1 MKIPSILALILL
13 VSALLRADIPAVA
26 ASSAGPSDLALNVL
40 PAGWRH
46 LTVPGKAATQFA
58 SGPDGAIKVSAEDSA
73 GFLYREVSRDA
84 KPVTRMAWRWRVD
97 MAPPPTDQSMKGMD
111 DRPLAVHVWF
121 DKGAGTDSA
130 WTMFDRVGAWL
141 FDVPL
146 PGKVL
151 TYVWGGKRMRG
162 DRLENPYLQEN
173 GRLIILRPGRTPNG
187 QWFAESVDIA
197 ADFKR
202 AFGYDAPPPR
212 FIAISADTDDKRG
225 VSMAAVTDLVLHM

>member
-1 MKIPSILALILL
+1 MKIPSLLALILL
-13 VSALLRADIPAVA
+13 VSALLRADVPAVA
-26 ASSAGPSDLALNVL
+26 ASHANPSDLALNVP

-46 LTVPGKAATQFA
+46 LTVPGKAATRFA
-58 SGPDGAIKVSAEDSA
+58 SGPDGAIKVSARDSA
-73 GFLYREVSRDA
+73 GFLVREIAAA
-84 KPVTRMAWRWRVD
+84 KPVTRLAWRWRVD

-111 DRPLAVHVWF
+111 DRPLALHVWF
-121 DKGAGTDSA
+121 DDGAAGRSP
-130 WTMFDRVGAWL
+130 WTLFDRVGAWL

-162 DRLENPYLQEN
+162 DSLKNPYLEEN
-173 GRLIILRPGRTPNG
+173 GRLIILRSGRAPNG
-187 QWFAESVDIA
+187 QWLAESVDVA

-202 AFGYDAPPPR
+202 VFGYDAPPPR

-225 VSMAAVTDLVLHM
+225 VSMGAVTDLVLHM